1 MYLEILAGSG
11 VIGLAALLWLAWT
24 TLAPQVAR
32 LRHASA
38 DRLMPATA
46 LLAASLLI
54 AAHGLVDSFLSFTTT
69 YLTFAAVGGLAF
81 ARFWDCAPD
90 AAPAPVAP
98 DAPDAAVFYA
108 HRV

>member
-69 YLTFAAVGGLAF
+69 YLTFALVGGLAF